1 MSQRKTALT
10 QGIWGIVNVAAI
22 RMITFIAQI
31 VLAIMLSP
39 REFGVYAVAMAVA
52 TIALTLRGAGVTQWQ
67 IEGGAR
73 QHHERGVD
81 AFWLALVWNLALGTA
96 VAAASHP
103 LGKVFGEDDVGVLI
117 AVIGLSFP
125 LQTPATYFL
134 ARLQIQL
141 RIKELTI
148 IELASAVLR
157 NGLMVACAAAGFGAY
172 SFVIPI
178 PVCYLLEAVLGY
190 WVVRESPWR
199 STPNRDRWPA
209 ILRST
214 SFIMAGTVGT
224 AVGLQGDYVL
234 LGAMAPIAAVGIY
247 YFAYQLTLQTAGLVA
262 TNVSRI
268 FTSVLVA
275 NEPDVRVRKFLTATQ
290 FMMLAGSPAVLLLA
304 AGIVPFETLVWHGK
318 WADATT
324 AVTYLSLGLPL
335 YLLATAVQSFTLS
348 DGRFK
353 RWMLMNATKA
363 VFVVG
368 AAALVGTY
376 GGGNAEAITGGM
388 AIGLALAHIVQTWTG
403 LRRIG
408 IGVREVWGAAWIGV
422 VTAPAALITSQAI
435 LGLIDWPTV
444 LELFAGPATL
454 LAFYGMS
461 LGLLRP
467 TLARAI
473 TERVRSRALRQA

>member
-1 MSQRKTALT
+1 MSQRNAAMT
-10 QGIWGIVNVAAI
+10 QGIWGIANVTAI
-22 RMITFIAQI
+22 RAITFLAQI

-39 REFGVYAVAMAVA
+39 EDFGVYAVAMAAA
-52 TIALTLRGAGVTQWQ
+52 TIALTLRGAGVTHWQ
-67 IEGGAR
+67 IEGGACG
-73 QHHERGVD
+73 HHERGVD
-81 AFWLALVWNLALGTA
+81 AFWLAAVWNLALGAA

-103 LGKVFGEDDVGVLI
+103 LGNLFGGDEAGILI

-125 LQTPATYFL
+125 LQTPATYFF

-141 RIKELTI
+141 RIKELTL
-148 IELASAVLR
+148 IELASAALR

-178 PVCYLLEAVLGY
+178 PVCYLLEAALGY
-190 WVVRESPWR
+190 LLVRESPWR
-199 STPNRDRWPA
+199 SAPHRHRWPA

-224 AVGLQGDYVL
+224 TVGLQGDYVL

-262 TNVSRI
+262 TNINRI

-275 NEPDVRVRKFLTATQ
+275 NEPEVRVLKFLAATR
-290 FMMLAGSPAVLLLA
+290 FIMLAGSPAVLLLA

-335 YLLATAVQSFTLS
+335 YILATAVQSFALS

-353 RWMLMNATKA
+353 RWMLMNAIKA
-363 VFVVG
+363 VIVVG

-376 GGGNAEAITGGM
+376 GGGDAEAISGGM
-388 AIGLALAHIVQTWTG
+388 ALGLALAHLAQTWTG
-403 LRRIG
+403 VRRIG
-408 IGVREVWGAAWIGV
+408 IGIRKVCGAAWIGV
-422 VTAPAALITSQAI
+422 VVGPAALIASQAA
-435 LGLIDWPTV
+435 LGLARWPTV
-444 LELFAGPATL
+444 VELLAGPAVML
-454 LAFYGMS
+454 VLYGLA
-461 LGLLRP
+461 LALLRP
-467 TLARAI
+467 TLARATI
-473 TERVRSRALRQA
+473 ERVSSRVFG